1 LENEKNR
8 KNQIKWSFQGFF
20 FATGVRIHNEIFG
33 TIRQRYSRLFESQRP
48 VKRTVQSNFASF
60 EIGRYIDQIN
70 FVNQIIC
77 DSKVTEMKAL
87 ENLSTDE
94 YYQTVSTYFR
104 IIDERNEAFEK
115 IK

>member
-1 LENEKNR
+1 LESEKNR
-8 KNQIKWSFQGFF
+8 KNQIKWPFKGFF
-20 FATGVRIHNEIFG
+20 FGTGVRIHNQIFG

-48 VKRTVQSNFASF
+48 VKRTIQSNFASI

-77 DSKVTEMKAL
+77 DSKVTEMKAM

-94 YYQTVSTYFR
+94 YYQTVATYFR
-104 IIDERNEAFEK
+104 IIDERNEAMEK